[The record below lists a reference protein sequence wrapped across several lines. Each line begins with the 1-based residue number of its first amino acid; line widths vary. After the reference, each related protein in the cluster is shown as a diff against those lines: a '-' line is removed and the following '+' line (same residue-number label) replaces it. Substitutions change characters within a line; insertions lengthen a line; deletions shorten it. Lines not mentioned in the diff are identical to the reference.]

1 MENAKLN
8 INNEGISE
16 DFTNSAEPSSP
27 HDIYDRMF
35 KRIERL
41 SNKAVISFINGVF
54 QKDYPEDSTI
64 TYSNTEFI
72 DHTLQK
78 VVADKI
84 LTVNG
89 CDSYHMEAQLYEDDE
104 IVIRFMEY
112 GFHHALSTITQ
123 LSLADPTQKC
133 TMRYPQQILI
143 YLDTDPSARIPDEYP
158 ITILFP
164 SGEEITHRIPVLK
177 FQEKELSEIRDRHMV
192 ILLPFRLLR
201 LRKRIEK
208 ERSKESVRQ
217 LLLLYRNDII
227 EPIDKAYEQGFLT
240 WKDRLYLMAL
250 ARRLSKHL
258 YERYEEIREDLKDM
272 SNPYI
277 ELDIDKY
284 MEKYDALEEKANQLE
299 EKVNQSEER
308 ANQFEERANQF
319 EERANQFE
327 ERANQFEERAN
338 HLEEQNAAMK
348 AKLVEKDNQ
357 LAALQERVRLLEQ

>member
-1 MENAKLN
+1 
-8 INNEGISE
+8 
-16 DFTNSAEPSSP
+16 
-27 HDIYDRMF
+27 
-35 KRIERL
+35 
-41 SNKAVISFINGVF
+41 
-54 QKDYPEDSTI
+54 
-64 TYSNTEFI
+64 
-72 DHTLQK
+72 
-78 VVADKI
+78 
-84 LTVNG
+84 
-89 CDSYHMEAQLYEDDE
+89 
-104 IVIRFMEY
+104 
-112 GFHHALSTITQ
+112 
-123 LSLADPTQKC
+123 
-133 TMRYPQQILI
+133 MRYPQQILI
-143 YLDTDPSARIPDEYP
+143 YLDLDPSARIPDEYP
-158 ITILFP
+158 ITIQFP
-164 SGEEITHRIPVLK
+164 SGKEITHRIPVLK

-201 LRKRIEK
+201 LRKKIEK

-308 ANQFEERANQF
+308 AN
-319 EERANQFE
+319 
-327 ERANQFEERAN
+327 

-348 AKLVEKDNQ
+348 AELVEKNSQ
-357 LAALQERVRLLEQ
+357 LAALQERIRLLEQQTGSKSDQ

>member
-1 MENAKLN
+1 MEKTKLN
-8 INNEGISE
+8 SNAERISK
-16 DFTNSAEPSSP
+16 DFTNSADSSSP

-177 FQEKELSEIRDRHMV
+177 FQEKKLSEIRDRHMV

-284 MEKYDALEEKANQLE
+284 MEKYDALEEEANQYK
-299 EKVNQSEER
+299 EK
-308 ANQFEERANQF
+308 
-319 EERANQFE
+319 
-327 ERANQFEERAN
+327 AN

-348 AKLVEKDNQ
+348 AELVEKDNQ
-357 LAALQERVRLLEQ
+357 LAALQERVRLLEQQTSSKGDQ

>member
-8 INNEGISE
+8 IINEGISE

-54 QKDYPEDSTI
+54 HKDYPEDSTI

-123 LSLADPTQKC
+123 LTLGDPNKKC

-143 YLDTDPSARIPDEYP
+143 YLDLDPSARIPDEYP
-158 ITILFP
+158 ITIQFP
-164 SGEEITHRIPVLK
+164 SGKEITHRIPVLK

-201 LRKRIEK
+201 LRKKIEK

-299 EKVNQSEER
+299 EKVNQSEEK
-308 ANQFEERANQF
+308 ANQ
-319 EERANQFE
+319 
-327 ERANQFEERAN
+327 
-338 HLEEQNAAMK
+338 LEEQNAAMK
-348 AKLVEKDNQ
+348 AELVEKDNQ
-357 LAALQERVRLLEQ
+357 LAALQERIRLLEQQTGSKSDQ

>member
-123 LSLADPTQKC
+123 LTLGDPNKKC

-143 YLDTDPSARIPDEYP
+143 YLDLDPSARIPDEYP
-158 ITILFP
+158 ITIQFP
-164 SGEEITHRIPVLK
+164 SGKEITHRIPVLK

-299 EKVNQSEER
+299 EKVNQSEEK
-308 ANQFEERANQF
+308 
-319 EERANQFE
+319 ANQFE

-348 AKLVEKDNQ
+348 AELVEKDNQ
-357 LAALQERVRLLEQ
+357 LAALQERIRLLEQQTGSKSDQ

>member
-123 LSLADPTQKC
+123 LTLGDPNKKC

-143 YLDTDPSARIPDEYP
+143 YLDLDPSARIPDEYP
-158 ITILFP
+158 ITIQFP
-164 SGEEITHRIPVLK
+164 SGKEITHRIPVLK

-284 MEKYDALEEKANQLE
+284 MEKYDALEEEANQYK
-299 EKVNQSEER
+299 EK
-308 ANQFEERANQF
+308 
-319 EERANQFE
+319 
-327 ERANQFEERAN
+327 AN

-348 AKLVEKDNQ
+348 AELVEKNSQ
-357 LAALQERVRLLEQ
+357 LAELQERIRLLEQQSGSKSDQ